1 MSCINEDKRGPVISI
16 PRGDDKIYPIGM
28 KYEGIDGEP
37 YTPAADDTIIFS
49 VKPPQMN
56 PEKTEYLEA
65 DPLIVKNIDPT
76 TMELHLEPSDTANLG
91 FGTYLYD
98 IFYTRAADGWH
109 ETIIDPS
116 PFIVGSEVHSD
127 RGA

>member
-28 KYEGIDGEP
+28 RYEEDGTT

-49 VKPPQMN
+49 VKPAEMN
-56 PEKTEYLEA
+56 AEKTEYLET
-65 DPLIVKNIDPT
+65 DPIIVKNIDPT
-76 TMELHLEPSDTANLG
+76 TMELHLEPADTADLG

-98 IFYTRAADGWH
+98 LFYIRAEDGWH
-109 ETIIDPS
+109 ETIIKVS
-116 PFIVGSEVHSD
+116 PFVVGREVHSD
-127 RGA
+127 RGE